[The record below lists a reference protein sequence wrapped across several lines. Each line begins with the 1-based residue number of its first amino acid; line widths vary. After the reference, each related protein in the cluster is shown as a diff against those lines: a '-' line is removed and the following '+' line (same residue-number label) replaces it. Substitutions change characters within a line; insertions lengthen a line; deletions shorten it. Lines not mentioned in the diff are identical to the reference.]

1 MQDRITDFILQRAKD
16 HESFPDDYF
25 PVNTKNPVVSDT
37 DNSNHYKDLGVKEGT
52 LLFFDRSKRF
62 KNGVPSLFINMNT
75 GATEM
80 LRAPKYGY
88 SFAGALVATLSTIE
102 GD

>member
-1 MQDRITDFILQRAKD
+1 MRDHITDFILQKAKD
-16 HESFPDDYF
+16 HESFPAGYF
-25 PVNTKNPVVSDT
+25 PVNTKNLVIGIA
-37 DNSNHYKDLGVKEGT
+37 DNSSHYKDLGVKEGT

-62 KNGVPSLFINMNT
+62 QRGVPSLFINVNT

-80 LRAPKYGY
+80 LRAPKGGY
-88 SFAGALVATLSTIE
+88 SFAGSLVATLSTIE